1 MQLPRQLP
9 DKQEDKVALGEFY
22 DIFSKMQWFERAEI
36 IENHPTKMKKT
47 LEVLVRYKPLLE
59 QKEILTFTAKHNV
72 ALEMVEIR
80 ND

>member
-9 DKQEDKVALGEFY
+9 DKQEDKLALGEFY
-22 DIFSKMQWFERAEI
+22 NIFSTMQWFERAEI
-36 IENHPTKMKKT
+36 IDNHPIKMKKT

-59 QKEILTFTAKHNV
+59 AKELLTFTAKHNL
-72 ALEMVEIR
+72 ALNTVELR